1 MAHDL
6 LLHVTDCPKCGVS
19 LKAADQ
25 LAEEDLNGLPRA
37 KPFLATVRRA
47 RSNQQLRLWWAMI
60 RKVAQAT
67 PTPISEDALAS
78 WVKVRCGHVEYV
90 PLGFGK
96 SYAAP
101 ASIAFANMDQGD
113 FQAFFNESV
122 RLLLEEVA
130 PGMPDGFAD
139 ELHAMLD
146 QPENR
151 R

>member
-25 LAEEDLNGLPRA
+25 LAEEDLNRLPRA

-67 PTPISEDALAS
+67 PTPISRWNCSAERQEA
-78 WVKVRCGHVEYV
+78 
-90 PLGFGK
+90 
-96 SYAAP
+96 
-101 ASIAFANMDQGD
+101 
-113 FQAFFNESV
+113 
-122 RLLLEEVA
+122 
-130 PGMPDGFAD
+130 
-139 ELHAMLD
+139 
-146 QPENR
+146 
-151 R
+151 